1 MRKNDAPSVPL
12 VLTVIIPTINEEKS
26 IGSTLRSVKKTLA
39 RVNYEI
45 IIVDTNSTDKT
56 ASIAR
61 SLGAKVVNEPRRGYG
76 RAYKTGFRHAKGNLI
91 VTLDADST
99 YPVEDTMKL
108 VSVLE
113 TGFDFVSGMRKRS
126 NGMSLLHRFG
136 NWLITTTANVLF
148 LTNFKDSQSGMWVFR
163 RCLLKKMNLTD
174 NSWPFSGE
182 IKIEAWRHG
191 RFREVPI
198 KYGLRKGQSKVRSW
212 KVGWENI
219 KFLFKKR
226 FGVS

>member
-1 MRKNDAPSVPL
+1 MLS
-12 VLTVIIPTINEEKS
+12 VIIPTINEEKS
-26 IGSTLRSVKKTLA
+26 IGSTIKSVSKALKGV
-39 RVNYEI
+39 RHEI
-45 IIVDTNSTDKT
+45 IIIDTNSTDRT
-56 ASIAR
+56 VSIAK
-61 SLGAKVVNEPRRGYG
+61 SLGAKVVNEPRHGYG
-76 RAYKTGFRHAKGNLI
+76 RAYKTGFRHAKGDII

-113 TGFDFVSGMRKRS
+113 KGFDFVSGMRIRS
-126 NGMSLLHRFG
+126 ENMSLLHRFG
-136 NWLITTTANVLF
+136 NWTITTTANVLF
-148 LTNFKDSQSGMWVFR
+148 FTRFRDSQSGMWVFKKS
-163 RCLLKKMNLTD
+163 LLKSMKLTND
-174 NSWPFSGE
+174 SWPFSGE

-191 RFREVPI
+191 RFCEVPI
-198 KYGLRKGQSKVRSW
+198 PYGLRKGQSKVRSW

>member
-1 MRKNDAPSVPL
+1 MLS
-12 VLTVIIPTINEEKS
+12 VIIPTINEEKS
-26 IGSTLRSVKKTLA
+26 IGSTIKFVGKALKGVRH
-39 RVNYEI
+39 EI
-45 IIVDTNSTDKT
+45 IIIDTNSTDRT
-56 ASIAR
+56 VSIAK

-76 RAYKTGFRHAKGNLI
+76 RAYKTGFRHAKGGII

-108 VSVLE
+108 VSALE
-113 TGFDFVSGMRKRS
+113 NGFDFVSGMRIRS
-126 NGMSLLHRFG
+126 ENMSLLHRFG
-136 NWLITTTANVLF
+136 NWAITATANVLF
-148 LTNFKDSQSGMWVFR
+148 FTRFMDSQSGMWVFKKS
-163 RCLLKKMNLTD
+163 LLKSMKLTND
-174 NSWPFSGE
+174 SWPFSGE

-191 RFREVPI
+191 RFCEVPI
-198 KYGLRKGQSKVRSW
+198 PYGLRKGQSKVRSW

>member
-1 MRKNDAPSVPL
+1 MLS
-12 VLTVIIPTINEEKS
+12 VIIPTINEEKS
-26 IGSTLRSVKKTLA
+26 IGSTIKSVSKALKGV
-39 RVNYEI
+39 RHEI
-45 IIVDTNSTDKT
+45 IIIDTNSTDRT
-56 ASIAR
+56 VSIAK

-76 RAYKTGFRHAKGNLI
+76 RAYKTGFRHAKGDII

-113 TGFDFVSGMRKRS
+113 KGFDFVSGMRIRS
-126 NGMSLLHRFG
+126 ENMSLLHRFG
-136 NWLITTTANVLF
+136 NWTITTTANVLF
-148 LTNFKDSQSGMWVFR
+148 FTRFRDSQSGMWVFKKS
-163 RCLLKKMNLTD
+163 LLKSMKLTND
-174 NSWPFSGE
+174 SWPFSGE

-191 RFREVPI
+191 RFCEVPI
-198 KYGLRKGQSKVRSW
+198 PYGLRKGQSKVRSW